1 MSSSVK
7 PQPKMTTSPKPV
19 KESAASLS
27 KEPELQYTSVKQ
39 KKQCKGTVLLKNG
52 NLPVSDRKVFL
63 EAGLYSNQHKVMSQG
78 RQSKAAK
85 GVKDFVFSLPEH
97 YGELLMNKQADFRLS
112 FDIIEAHQNGLIGEE
127 AEERKR
133 QRLNPDS
140 FVRIRSSKNFPNF
153 CHAIYDMTSNE

>member
-1 MSSSVK
+1 
-7 PQPKMTTSPKPV
+7 MTTSPKPV
-19 KESAASLS
+19 KDSAASHS
-27 KEPELQYTSVKQ
+27 KEPELQYTSIKQ
-39 KKQCKGTVLLKNG
+39 KKQCRSTVLLKNG
-52 NLPVSDRKVFL
+52 NLPVSERKVFL
-63 EAGLYSNQHKVMSQG
+63 EAGLYSNQNKIISQG
-78 RQSKAAK
+78 RQSKAMK

-140 FVRIRSSKNFPNF
+140 FVRIRSSKRFSKLLS
-153 CHAIYDMTSNE
+153 CHI